1 MAYYS
6 LLMMNFIPQRS
17 LLMTLSIRQIAPE
30 SKLCQELTLD
40 GVAEVLPRER
50 IFALLEQQNA
60 LEERERK
67 LNMCATVYT
76 LIAMGLFAEQSI
88 DSVLHTLTYGLR
100 SVWPGEA
107 PSVPKAN
114 ALSYRRQQLGSMPLF
129 DLMHT
134 FCQPLAT
141 AETPGAFRFG
151 YRLMAVDS
159 TIEAVPASKANDA
172 AFGRLKG
179 RKGESAFPQVR
190 GTYLLECG
198 THAIIDALF
207 TPCRPNERHSAKVLL
222 TSLQPDMLLMW
233 DTGFHDYEM
242 YRLSLTRSHAQ
253 VLGRVPAGPCPQK
266 IKQLSDGSWLVH
278 VFATHPVRKKRG
290 EFLELRLIEYTLTD
304 PQMPGYQQTHRVLT
318 SLLDPVLAPAE
329 EVVCTYHER
338 WEIELAID
346 ELDTHQ
352 RLLARTVRSKTPDGV
367 IQELLAVVLG
377 YYAVRAL
384 MARSAQQAEMDPDRL
399 SFVHAIRVLR
409 SATTIAQVLD
419 ASCLPHQMEHL
430 LQSLREGQVP
440 ERHLRIN
447 ARVVKR
453 KYSPFDLK
461 RSEHLHPPKFPKD
474 MSFRDVVLVI

>member
-1 MAYYS
+1 MTYYCQ
-6 LLMMNFIPQRS
+6 LIMNIMPQRS

-30 SKLCQELTLD
+30 SKLCQEMTLD

-50 IFALLEQQNA
+50 LFALLQEQDA

-67 LNMCATVYT
+67 LNMCATIYT

-88 DSVLHTLTYGLR
+88 DSVLQTLTYGVR
-100 SVWPGEA
+100 SVWPGDA
-107 PSVPKAN
+107 PAVPKAN
-114 ALSYRRQQLGSMPLF
+114 ALSYRRQQLGSTPLF
-129 DLMHT
+129 HLMHT
-134 FCQPLAT
+134 LCQPLAT
-141 AETPGAFRFG
+141 PQTPGAFRFG

-198 THAIIDALF
+198 THAILDALF
-207 TPCRPNERHSAKVLL
+207 VPCRPNERHSAKVLL
-222 TSLQPDMLLMW
+222 CSLRPDMLLMW

-242 YRLSLTRSHAQ
+242 YRLSLKHSHAQ

-278 VFATHPVRKKRG
+278 VFATHPMRKKRA

-304 PQMPGYQQTHRVLT
+304 PKMPGYQQTHRVLT

-346 ELDTHQ
+346 EMDTHQ

-384 MARSAQQAEMDPDRL
+384 MAQAAQQAEMDPDRL
-399 SFVHAIRVLR
+399 SFVHALRVLR
-409 SATTIAQVLD
+409 SASTLAQVLD
-419 ASCLPHQMEHL
+419 PSCLPQQMEHL

-440 ERHLRIN
+440 PRHLRIN

-461 RSEHLHPPKFPKD
+461 RPEHLHPPTFPKD
-474 MSFRDVVLVI
+474 KSFRDVVLVI